1 MVVSQRR
8 ISVQVADDHLQKL
21 AASKRAIDALSELV
35 WNSLDADASLVTIDI
50 IENGLSGIDQ
60 LVVKDNGCGFSPS
73 DLDNA
78 FTNLGNS
85 WKKRETYTRMSR
97 RILHGK
103 EGQGRFKALSLGLN
117 VKWRTT
123 WRDPASGA
131 LRSHLIMMSRND
143 LRIASVEEIDDHF
156 PEPGTSVFI
165 SDVERKQSSF
175 FGVENTERFAEDF
188 SLYLLDYPGIRLSY
202 LGVEIDP
209 QKQIANRQEYESTYE
224 YDGDSYQ
231 CSLSIIEW
239 NLAKQRALM
248 LCRNDAF
255 TLKRVKPGVQAPGF
269 SFTAYLKS
277 DFLEKMQAEGYIS
290 VEDMH
295 PGLHCLL
302 NQTREVLRTHFRRRM
317 AELAKSQV
325 DEWKEKN
332 IYPYKDEPINEVA
345 KSERQ
350 VFDILA
356 LNVSEYAPGFNSS
369 DSKVQALSF
378 RLLREA
384 VEESPDTVQR
394 IIAEVLEL
402 PQEKSE
408 QLARLLDK
416 TSLSSIINSS
426 KEVADRLD
434 FLRGLEVLLF
444 EDEAKQKVLERKHL
458 HRILAKHTWLFG
470 EEFSLSV
477 DDQSLDAVLNKHL
490 ELIRGEEKIGNN
502 ETGVTL
508 IDGSRGIVD
517 LMLSRRI
524 PQPRAEEREHLVIEL
539 KRPSQKLTEEVV
551 SQIMKYAF
559 AVAEDERFKDTRT
572 KWHFMAI
579 CNEMDKTVERRA
591 RNKNMP
597 FGLIHD
603 DPDIDMKIWVKTW
616 SHVLDSCKGR
626 LHFFQQRLV
635 YDSQRSDALEYL
647 NELYAIYLPTNLQL
661 DKAVA

>member
-103 EGQGRFKALSLGLN
+103 EGQGRYKALSLGLN

-165 SDVERKQSSF
+165 SDVDRKQSSF

-295 PGLHCLL
+295 PGLDCLL

-626 LHFFQQRLV
+626 LHFFQQRLE

>member
-1 MVVSQRR
+1 
-8 ISVQVADDHLQKL
+8 
-21 AASKRAIDALSELV
+21 
-35 WNSLDADASLVTIDI
+35 
-50 IENGLSGIDQ
+50 
-60 LVVKDNGCGFSPS
+60 
-73 DLDNA
+73 
-78 FTNLGNS
+78 
-85 WKKRETYTRMSR
+85 
-97 RILHGK
+97 
-103 EGQGRFKALSLGLN
+103 
-117 VKWRTT
+117 
-123 WRDPASGA
+123 
-131 LRSHLIMMSRND
+131 
-143 LRIASVEEIDDHF
+143 
-156 PEPGTSVFI
+156 
-165 SDVERKQSSF
+165 
-175 FGVENTERFAEDF
+175 
-188 SLYLLDYPGIRLSY
+188 
-202 LGVEIDP
+202 
-209 QKQIANRQEYESTYE
+209 
-224 YDGDSYQ
+224 
-231 CSLSIIEW
+231 
-239 NLAKQRALM
+239 M

-295 PGLHCLL
+295 PGLDCLL

-626 LHFFQQRLV
+626 LHFFQQRLE

>member
-8 ISVQVADDHLQKL
+8 ISIQVADDHLQKL
-21 AASKRAIDALSELV
+21 ATSKRAIDALSELV
-35 WNSLDADASLVTIDI
+35 WNSLDADASSVSIDI
-50 IENGLSGIDQ
+50 RENGLSGIDKI
-60 LVVKDNGCGFSPS
+60 VVRDNGCGFSS
-73 DLDNA
+73 LDIEKA

-85 WKKRETYTRMSR
+85 WKKRETYTRMTH

-117 VKWRTT
+117 VQWRTT
-123 WRDPASGA
+123 WRDPATGA
-131 LRSHLIMMSRND
+131 LRSHIIMMSRED
-143 LRIASVEEIDDHF
+143 LKVASIEEIDEHF
-156 PEPGTSVFI
+156 PEPGTLVCI
-165 SDVERKQSSF
+165 SDVDRKQTSF
-175 FGVENTERFAEDF
+175 LGAENIEQFSEEF
-188 SLYLLDYPGIRLSY
+188 SLYLLDYPGISLSY

-209 QKQIANRQEYESTYE
+209 RAQIANRQEYESIYE

-239 NLAKQRALM
+239 NSAKQRALM

-255 TLKRVKPGVQAPGF
+255 TLRRLKPGIHAPGF

-277 DFLEKMQAEGYIS
+277 GFLEKMQSEGFIA

-295 PGLHCLL
+295 PGLNDLL

-325 DEWKEKN
+325 EEWKEKN
-332 IYPYKDEPINEVA
+332 IYPYRDEPMNEVA

-369 DSKVQALSF
+369 HSKVQALSF

-384 VEESPDTVQR
+384 VEESPDAVQK

-402 PQEKSE
+402 PQEKCE

-477 DDQSLDAVLNKHL
+477 DDQSLDAVLAKHL
-490 ELIRGEEKIGNN
+490 ELIRGEQEQVDNG
-502 ETGVTL
+502 TGVTL

-539 KRPSQKLTEEVV
+539 KRPSQKLTEKVV
-551 SQIMKYAF
+551 SQIMAYAF
-559 AVAEDERFKDTRT
+559 AVAEDERFRDTKT

-626 LHFFQQRLV
+626 LHFFQQRLE
-635 YDSQRSDALEYL
+635 YDSQRTDALEYL
-647 NELYAIYLPTNLQL
+647 NELYSAYLPANLQL
-661 DKAVA
+661 DRAVA

>member
-156 PEPGTSVFI
+156 PEPGTTVFI
-165 SDVERKQSSF
+165 SDVDRKQSSF

-626 LHFFQQRLV
+626 LHFFQQRLE